1 MTICSGNQ
9 ARLRNFNRIDCT

>member
-9 ARLRNFNRIDCT
+9 VKAETF